1 MDAPA
6 GVRVWFVL
14 LLIQPPPLRMWEMVQ
29 WGQNVLELNPTPEGY
44 GRCVVVITPYLEMF
58 DYLGSL
64 ACESE
69 IISWGF

>member
-1 MDAPA
+1 
-6 GVRVWFVL
+6 
-14 LLIQPPPLRMWEMVQ
+14 MVQ